1 MKTYTE
7 ECKKQLSK
15 QAEKELALNQRNSSS
30 WHCETKIQKV
40 EIFNIMLLNILLLIN
55 RYDKILLINSNIVL
69 WKGIKDDKVYS
80 TRF

>member
-30 WHCETKIQKV
+30 WHCETKI
-40 EIFNIMLLNILLLIN
+40 
-55 RYDKILLINSNIVL
+55 
-69 WKGIKDDKVYS
+69 
-80 TRF
+80 